1 MSNTEKTT
9 LSAET
14 EINAPIEKV
23 WALWT
28 NPEDIMHWNTPD
40 ANWHTPHAENDLRP
54 GGQFLFA
61 MALKDGSLN
70 FDFTG
75 IYDEVITNRL
85 IAYTLNDGRKS
96 TIHFTAGNP
105 VKLVEIFEADD
116 NQPAAM
122 QQQFCQAVLHGFK
135 KYVEEKD

>member
-1 MSNTEKTT
+1 MSNNDKIT
-9 LSAET
+9 LSAEI

-28 NPEDIMHWNTPD
+28 RPEDIKQWNTPD
-40 ANWHTPHAENDLRP
+40 ANWHTLHAENDLRP
-54 GGQFLFA
+54 GGKFLFA

-75 IYDEVITNRL
+75 TYDEVITNQL

-96 TIHFTAGNP
+96 TIHFTEGNP
-105 VKLVEIFEADD
+105 VKLVEIFEAVGS
-116 NQPAAM
+116 QPLAM
-122 QQQFCQAVLHGFK
+122 QQQFCQAVLDGFK
-135 KYVEEKD
+135 KYVEEKV

>member
-1 MSNTEKTT
+1 MSNSEKIT

-23 WALWT
+23 WALWKT
-28 NPEDIMHWNTPD
+28 PEDIMQWNTPD

-54 GGQFLFA
+54 GGEFLFA

-75 IYDEVITNRL
+75 TYDEVITNRL

-122 QQQFCQAVLHGFK
+122 QQQFCQAVLNGFK
-135 KYVEEKD
+135 KYVEEKP

>member
-1 MSNTEKTT
+1 MSNSEKTT
-9 LSAET
+9 LSAEIK
-14 EINAPIEKV
+14 INAPIEKV
-23 WALWT
+23 WELWNT
-28 NPEDIMHWNTPD
+28 PEDIMQWNTPNAD
-40 ANWHTPHAENDLRP
+40 WYTSHAENDLRP

-75 IYDEVITNRL
+75 TYDEVISNRL

-96 TIHFTAGNP
+96 TIHFTAGNT

-122 QQQFCQAVLHGFK
+122 QQQFCQAVLDGFR
-135 KYVEEKD
+135 KYVEEKE

>member
-28 NPEDIMHWNTPD
+28 NPEDIIQWNTPD

-116 NQPAAM
+116 NQLAAM